1 MNKLYYFFFMAVWS
15 NVISASFL
23 SDPLN
28 TMISLIRPKQEE
40 QILYKSYECK
50 PHGGVTINNSNGS
63 IKVTSWNK
71 PTVSVK
77 AIKHAG
83 TKEQLALL
91 TIKETVNDNKI
102 TIAAI
107 CHDPSNSSP
116 SIDYEVTVPKQTAIT
131 LSTEN
136 GSITLQDIAA
146 PINVT
151 THFGTIDIQGSTN
164 TIAAVIV
171 EKGNIA
177 IKSPRNA
184 VQAITNKGSVTITD
198 ACNSIVAS
206 TENGTISLDC
216 TQLPSTGKINLT
228 STYGDINLSL
238 PSNVN
243 ADFHARTTYGTLT
256 CQHHITLKPFTT
268 QLDRKAWRRFKK
280 EVDGVL
286 GTGEAQISIVSYK
299 SHIRVLKTKIG

>member
-1 MNKLYYFFFMAVWS
+1 MAVWS
-15 NVISASFL
+15 NAISASFL

-40 QILYKSYECK
+40 QILYKTYNGK
-50 PHGGVTINNSNGS
+50 PNAWVTINNSNGS
-63 IKVTSWNK
+63 IKVTAWNK
-71 PTVSVK
+71 STISVK
-77 AIKHAG
+77 AVKRAG

-91 TIKETVNDNKI
+91 NIKETHNDNKI
-102 TIAAI
+102 TIATI
-107 CHDPSNSSP
+107 CHDPSNTTP
-116 SIDYEVTVPKQTAIT
+116 SIDYEITVPKQTAIT

-146 PINVT
+146 PIRAT
-151 THFGTIDIQGSTN
+151 THCGTIDIQGSTN

-171 EKGNIA
+171 EKGNII

-184 VQAITNKGSVTITD
+184 VQATTNKGSVTITD
-198 ACNSIVAS
+198 SHNSIVAS
-206 TENGTISLDC
+206 TENGTISLQC
-216 TQLPSTGKINLT
+216 AHVPSTGKINLT

-238 PSNVN
+238 PGNVN

-268 QLDRKAWRRFKK
+268 QLDRKAWRRFRK

-299 SHIRVLKTKIG
+299 SHIRVTKTKTS